1 MVYYDNAATSYPK
14 PKEVIRAVEEAL
26 YHYGANPGRGGHDM
40 ALRTSEEIFRCR
52 ALLAEEMG
60 LPEPERVLFT
70 PNCTAAINIVLKGLL
85 KPGDHVILSCL
96 EHNAVAR
103 TVRKLE
109 QQGVA
114 SSVAEVAE
122 GEDEKTVQNFLSL
135 ILSNTKLIVMTHAS
149 NVFGIVLPVAEIAR
163 RAKKQGVLT
172 LVDAA
177 QSGGVLTID
186 MAGMGIDFLALAGH
200 KGLYAPMGIGALL
213 IHTEQRLDSL
223 IEGGTGSDSIHLT
236 QPEGLPDRFESG
248 TPNVPAICGLKA
260 GIEVL
265 RERTR
270 ESVYGY
276 ELGLVQEM
284 YDELERMERVKLY
297 TKRPAI
303 GRSVPVLSFSVE
315 GRTSE
320 ETEKHLNRYGIAV
333 RAGLHCAPMA
343 HRHKKTLETGTVR
356 IAPSYYNTRRESEFF
371 LDSLR
376 KIIRNE

>member
-70 PNCTAAINIVLKGLL
+70 QNCTAAINIVLKGLL

-103 TVRKLE
+103 TVLKLE
-109 QQGVA
+109 QRGIS

-122 GEDEKTVQNFLSL
+122 GKDERTIQNFLSL
-135 ILSNTKLIVMTHAS
+135 IRPDTKLIVMTHAS

-163 RAKKQGVLT
+163 RAKEQGVLT

-177 QSGGVLTID
+177 QSGGVLPID
-186 MAGMGIDFLALAGH
+186 MAEMGIDFLALAGH

-213 IHTEQRLDSL
+213 IHTEQRLDTL
-223 IEGGTGSDSIHLT
+223 IEGGTGSDSTNLT
-236 QPEGLPDRFESG
+236 QPEILPDRFESG
-248 TPNVPAICGLKA
+248 TLNVPAICGLRA

-265 RERTR
+265 RERGR
-270 ESVYGY
+270 ETVYGY
-276 ELGLVQEM
+276 EMGLLQEL
-284 YDELERMERVKLY
+284 YDELSRMKRVKLY
-297 TKRPAI
+297 TERPAV
-303 GRSVPVLSFSVE
+303 GRSAPVLSFTVE
-315 GRTSE
+315 GRRSE
-320 ETEKHLNRYGIAV
+320 ETEKSLNRYGIAV

-343 HRHKKTLETGTVR
+343 HRHKNTLETGTVR
-356 IAPSYYNTRRESEFF
+356 LAPSYYNTRRESEFF
-371 LDSLR
+371 LDSLQ
-376 KIIRNE
+376 KIVRNE